1 MQELEGQVEEAHEE
15 AEKRM
20 RVLGQEM
27 ESVRLQN
34 EKRVATLTQTNRQ
47 LSDKLAVKH
56 GKEPQL
62 VRYSRGGMK
71 HSLLFDEALTTFLTK
86 HSRHS

>member
-1 MQELEGQVEEAHEE
+1 LQAAQPSAEESEAVASLRARVHELEGQVEEVHEE

-62 VRYSRGGMK
+62 V
-71 HSLLFDEALTTFLTK
+71 
-86 HSRHS
+86 